1 MHAAV
6 RVDSDQREA
15 LERLYRYITR
25 PAIANKRI
33 ERNSKGQVV
42 LAKSKAPTATA
53 PPTHS

>member
-42 LAKSKAPTATA
+42 LANSKAPTATA